1 LSEFP
6 PLMGRPQIVLQWL
19 TRLRWLAAIGQVG
32 AVAVCVFLLQL
43 DINISAIAWIIF
55 ATVVSN
61 IALELWWRWGKPP
74 GLSVPCTIGLDVI
87 LLTGLLY
94 YSGGSSN
101 PFAVLYVVHVVM
113 AVVALGP
120 KWTWAIAAESAVGY
134 GLITAVHEPLG
145 VLKPWIVQ
153 VGNWSG
159 VVLVSLLIAYYVG
172 QISQSLRRREAELAV
187 IRERSA
193 RMEMLASLTTL
204 AAGAAH
210 ELGTPLGTIAIVS
223 KEIELF
229 LDTKDELKP
238 WADDARLIR
247 KEVDRCRNILER
259 MRVDVSDELRLRPAQ
274 LSIAEFVRFIEEDL
288 SPHEWAKVRVS
299 GASEEIVRVPSRAMR
314 QALNVLLR
322 NALEVSPEGEVV
334 ELRIS
339 RDTNMLTFEVEDH
352 GEGMDEETARR
363 AGEPFFTTKPVGK
376 GMGLGLFLV
385 RMVAE
390 QTKGQFSLDSRR
402 GVGTRTRLSLPLS
415 APSASPEG
423 STSYGQITA

>member
-1 LSEFP
+1 MSAFP

-32 AVAVCVFLLQL
+32 AVGVSMGLLHL
-43 DINISAIAWIIF
+43 SLEVGPIAGVIL

-61 IALELWWRWGKPP
+61 GVLEVWWRWGKPP
-74 GLSVPCTIGLDVI
+74 GWAVPGTVAVDVL
-87 LLTGLLY
+87 LLTALLY
-94 YSGGSSN
+94 YAGGAEN
-101 PFAVLYVVHVVM
+101 PFCVLYLVHVVM
-113 AVVALGP
+113 AVVTLGP
-120 KWTWAIAAESAVGY
+120 KWTWAIVAESAVCFG
-134 GLITAVHEPLG
+134 AVVAFHEPLNLQDQPAWVAKAG
-145 VLKPWIVQ
+145 M
-153 VGNWSG
+153 WSG

-172 QISQSLRRREAELAV
+172 QVSQSLRRREAELAAV
-187 IRERSA
+187 RERSA

-229 LDTKDELKP
+229 LDTKEELKP

-274 LSIAEFVRFIEEDL
+274 LSIAQFVKFIQEDL
-288 SPHEWAKVRVS
+288 SATEWEKVRVT
-299 GASEEIVRVPSRAMR
+299 GATEEIVRVPSRAMR
-314 QALNVLLR
+314 QAMNVLLR
-322 NALEVSPEGEVV
+322 NALEVTPSEELVELRVSREGEV
-334 ELRIS
+334 LS
-339 RDTNMLTFEVEDH
+339 FEVEDH

-390 QTKGQFSLDSRR
+390 QTKGSFSLTSKK
-402 GVGTRTRLSLPLS
+402 GVGTKTKLSLPLS
-415 APSASPEG
+415 PPP
-423 STSYGQITA
+423 T